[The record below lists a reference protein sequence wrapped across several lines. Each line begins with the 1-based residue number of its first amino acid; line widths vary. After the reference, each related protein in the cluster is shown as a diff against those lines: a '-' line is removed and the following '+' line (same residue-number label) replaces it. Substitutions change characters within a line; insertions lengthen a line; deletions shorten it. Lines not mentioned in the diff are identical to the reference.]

1 MSMTERVKKLR
12 QQSIEAIESLS
23 SERAE
28 LMTAFYQQDLGSV
41 STPVQRALSFQYLME
56 RKTICIND
64 GELIVGEKGPAP
76 KMAPTFPELCCH
88 SLEDLDILDS
98 RPLTSFKV
106 SPETRRAYEQ
116 TVIPYWEGKSL
127 RELIFAEM
135 TPEWLAAYEAGIFT
149 EFMEQRAPGH
159 TVLDDKIYRKG
170 MLDFQAEI
178 DEHLARL
185 DYLHDPA
192 AYDKQE
198 QLKAMRIAAGAL
210 IRFAERHAEAA
221 SLLAEAETDSFR
233 KKELLHIAEVCEHV
247 PAHAPR
253 NFWEAL
259 QYYWFV
265 HLGVTTE
272 LNTWDAFCPG
282 RLDQHLLPFYEAW
295 VNDAQQIASA
305 TALPR
310 KDVNQGRGNE
320 YVAPTP
326 EELLQCFWVK
336 FNNQPAPP
344 KVGVTAAESG
354 TYTDFAQINVG
365 GLKPDGSDGA
375 NEVSYL
381 LLDVIEEMR
390 LLQPSSSVQVSKKN
404 PDRFVKRAAK
414 IIRTGFGQPS
424 VFNADLIVQELV
436 RMGKNVVDA
445 RCGGSSGCVEVGA
458 FGKENYNLTGYF
470 NLPKVL
476 EITLHNGVDPR
487 TGQRIGLE
495 SGDPRKFQGF
505 EDLFTAFERQVLHF
519 IDIKVRG
526 NQVIER
532 IYARH
537 MPSPFLS
544 LLIDDCIAKGK
555 DYHDGGARYNTT
567 YIQGVGLGTM
577 ADALAAIRYHVYD
590 QGTFSMD
597 DLVAMLESDFA
608 GAERKRQRLL
618 NRTPKY
624 GNDDDYADELM
635 RRVFEAYFNAV
646 TGRKNTKGGEYQI
659 NLLPTTCHIY
669 FGSVTGATPDGRLA
683 WTPLS
688 EGVSP
693 VQGAD
698 RHGPTAVARSVAK
711 MDHART
717 GGTLLNQKF
726 TPQVLADDE
735 GLDKLVGLVRT
746 YFILDGHHIQFNV
759 VDAETLRAA
768 QANPEQYRSL
778 IVRVAGYSDYFCDLS
793 KALQDEIITRTEHE
807 RF

>member
-12 QQSIEAIESLS
+12 QQSLETIETLS

-28 LMTAFYQQDLGSV
+28 LMTAFYEQDLGPV
-41 STPVQRALSFQYLME
+41 SIPVKRALSFQYLME
-56 RKTICIND
+56 HKTICIND
-64 GELIVGEKGPAP
+64 GELIVGEKGTAP
-76 KMAPTFPELCCH
+76 KTAPTFPELCCH
-88 SLEDLDILDS
+88 TLDDLDILDV
-98 RPLTSFKV
+98 REKTSFKV
-106 SPETRRAYEQ
+106 SAETRAAYEE
-116 TVIPYWEGKSL
+116 TVIPFWEGKSL
-127 RELIFAEM
+127 RDLIFAEM
-135 TPEWLAAYEAGIFT
+135 KPEWLAAYEAGIFT

-159 TVLDDKIYRKG
+159 TVMDDKIYHKG

-178 DEHLARL
+178 DERLASL
-185 DYLHDPA
+185 DYLHDPE

-198 QLKAMRIAAGAL
+198 QLKAMYIAAGAL
-210 IRFAERHAEAA
+210 IRFGERHAEAA
-221 SLLAEAETDSFR
+221 NKLAEAEADSFR
-233 KKELLHIAEVCEHV
+233 KKEWLRIAEVCNHV

-253 NFWEAL
+253 DFWEAL

-282 RLDQHLLPFYEAW
+282 RLDQHLLPFYEKW
-295 VNDAQQIASA
+295 
-305 TALPR
+305 TAEETSEIFGDL
-310 KDVNQGRGNE
+310 RGL
-320 YVAPTP
+320 A

-344 KVGVTAAESG
+344 KVGVTAEESG

-365 GLKPDGSDGA
+365 GLTPEAADGVNA
-375 NEVSYL
+375 VSYL

-390 LLQPSSSVQVSKKN
+390 LLQPSSSVQVSKQN

-424 VFNADLIVQELV
+424 IFNADLIVQELV
-436 RMGKNVVDA
+436 RMGKSVVDA

-476 EITLHNGVDPR
+476 EITLHNGLDPR
-487 TGQRIGLE
+487 TRQRIGLE
-495 SGDPRKFQGF
+495 TGDPRQFLSF
-505 EDLFTAFERQVLHF
+505 DALFAAFERQVLHF
-519 IDIKVRG
+519 VDIKVRG

-532 IYARH
+532 IYARQ
-537 MPSPFLS
+537 MPCPFLS
-544 LLIDDCIAKGK
+544 LLIDDCILTGK

-577 ADALAAIRYHVYD
+577 TDALTAIRYHVYD
-590 QGTFSMD
+590 QGTFEMD
-597 DLVAMLESDFA
+597 ALLGMLEADFE
-608 GAERKRQRLL
+608 GAERTRQLLL
-618 NRTPKY
+618 NRTPKF
-624 GNDDDYADELM
+624 GNDDAYADAVM
-635 RRVFEAYFNAV
+635 VRIFDAYHNAV
-646 TGRKNTKGGEYQI
+646 VGRKNTKGGEYQI

-669 FGSVTGATPDGRLA
+669 FGAVTGATPDGRFGGQ
-683 WTPLS
+683 PLS

-698 RHGPTAVARSVAK
+698 RRGPTGVLRSVAK

-717 GGTLLNQKF
+717 GGTLLNQRF
-726 TPQVLADDE
+726 TPQVLADDD

-746 YFILDGHHIQFNV
+746 YFTLDGHHIQFNV
-759 VDAETLRAA
+759 VDSETLRAA
-768 QANPEQYRSL
+768 QENPEQYRTL

-793 KALQDEIITRTEHE
+793 KTLQDEIIARTEHVSL
-807 RF
+807 

>member
-1 MSMTERVKKLR
+1 MTDRVKKLR
-12 QQSIEAIESLS
+12 QQSLETIETLS

-28 LMTAFYQQDLGSV
+28 LITAFYQQDLGPV
-41 STPVQRALSFQYLME
+41 SIPVRRALSFQYLME
-56 RKTICIND
+56 HKTICIND

-76 KMAPTFPELCCH
+76 KSAPTFPELCCH
-88 SLEDLDILDS
+88 TLDDLDILDS
-98 RPLTSFKV
+98 REKTSFKV
-106 SPETRRAYEQ
+106 SPETRAAYQE
-116 TVIPYWEGKSL
+116 TVIPYWQGKSL

-135 TPEWLAAYEAGIFT
+135 TAEWIAAYQAGIFT

-159 TVLDDKIYRKG
+159 TVLDEKIYYKG

-178 DEHLARL
+178 DERLADL
-185 DYLHDPA
+185 DYLHDPDA
-192 AYDKQE
+192 FDKQE

-210 IRFAERHAEAA
+210 VRFAERHAQKARQLAA
-221 SLLAEAETDSFR
+221 EEKDSQR
-233 KKELLHIAEVCEHV
+233 KSELQRIAEVCSQV
-247 PAHAPR
+247 PAHAPGD
-253 NFWEAL
+253 FWEAL

-282 RLDQHLLPFYEAW
+282 RLDQHLLPFYKQGLETSEASE
-295 VNDAQQIASA
+295 DFRSLA
-305 TALPR
+305 
-310 KDVNQGRGNE
+310 
-320 YVAPTP
+320 
-326 EELLQCFWVK
+326 EELLQCFWIK

-344 KVGVTAAESG
+344 KVGVTAEESG

-365 GLKPDGSDGA
+365 GLKSDGSDGV
-375 NEVSYL
+375 NPVSYL

-424 VFNADLIVQELV
+424 IFNADLIVQELV
-436 RMGKNVVDA
+436 RMGKSVVDA

-476 EITLHNGVDPR
+476 EITLHNGIDPR
-487 TGQRIGLE
+487 TGQMIGLQT
-495 SGDPRKFQGF
+495 GDPRQF
-505 EDLFTAFERQVLHF
+505 ESFDDLFNAYERQVLHF

-544 LLIDDCIAKGK
+544 LLIDDCIATGK

-577 ADALAAIRYHVYD
+577 TDALTAIRCHVYD
-590 QGTFSMD
+590 QKTFSMD
-597 DLVAMLESDFA
+597 NLLNSLESDFRED
-608 GAERKRQRLL
+608 ERIRQLLL
-618 NRTPKY
+618 NRTPKF
-624 GNDDDYADELM
+624 GNDDEYADEVM
-635 RRVFEAYFNAV
+635 TRVFEAYFNAV
-646 TGRKNTKGGEYQI
+646 AGRKNTKGGEYQI

-669 FGSVTGATPDGRLA
+669 FGAVTGATPDGRLA
-683 WTPLS
+683 GTPLS

-726 TPQVLADDE
+726 TPQVLASDD

-746 YFILDGHHIQFNV
+746 YFTLDGHHIQFNV

-768 QANPEQYRSL
+768 QQNPEQYRSL

-793 KALQDEIITRTEHE
+793 KTLQDEIIARTEHE
-807 RF
+807 SF